1 MPAMPA
7 RSDRTCGKLKNMA
20 IPNTKKYHIK
30 NPSGPGYATI
40 VAVLPK
46 EADVNGYLKDAA
58 ARFDWKAW
66 EELKATQGKV
76 RVGQQK
82 QRKR

>member
-1 MPAMPA
+1 
-7 RSDRTCGKLKNMA
+7 MA
-20 IPNTKKYHIK
+20 IPNARKYSIHH
-30 NPSGPGYATI
+30 PDTGERATV

-46 EADVNGYLKDAA
+46 GADIPAYLADATK
-58 ARFDWKAW
+58 RFDWKAW
-66 EELKATQGKV
+66 EDQKASLRKV

>member
-1 MPAMPA
+1 M
-7 RSDRTCGKLKNMA
+7 G
-20 IPNTKKYHIK
+20 IPNARKYSIYK
-30 NPSGPGYATI
+30 PNSGERATV

-46 EADVNGYLKDAA
+46 GADVKAYLEDAA
-58 ARFDWKAW
+58 KRFDWKAW
-66 EELKATQGKV
+66 EEQRASLSRI

>member
-1 MPAMPA
+1 
-7 RSDRTCGKLKNMA
+7 MA
-20 IPNTKKYHIK
+20 IPNARKYSIYH
-30 NPSGPGYATI
+30 PETGDRATV

-46 EADVNGYLKDAA
+46 GVDVPAYLADATK
-58 ARFDWKAW
+58 RFDWKAW
-66 EELKATQGKV
+66 DDQKASLKKI